1 MLRAPAH
8 SIPALPHEL
17 CDFLPLY
24 LGFLICK
31 MEGRMLEPVRGGG
44 WALPCAAPPTP
55 TLAAPTRR
63 ACVRLWDLSPR
74 SAVRLACRS
83 RLLSPQCQAL
93 CQPHVCWMSSCS
105 LQTLP
110 RSRHFR
116 KVVGVSPPLAEL
128 TF

>member
-63 ACVRLWDLSPR
+63 ACVRAALGPQPPLG
-74 SAVRLACRS
+74 SAVGLQVSFAEPTVPGAVPAPRVLDEFV
-83 RLLSPQCQAL
+83 LSAD
-93 CQPHVCWMSSCS
+93 
-105 LQTLP
+105 
-110 RSRHFR
+110 
-116 KVVGVSPPLAEL
+116 SPP
-128 TF
+128 